1 MKEKILL
8 TLTLLLLAGERSAQ
22 AAADEWKLLF
32 SLQTEKGGAPLSHPV
47 GLYVDGQAE
56 RYYVADSGHDR
67 LVSFDKSGRFLHAF
81 NAGKS
86 LQKPI
91 AMIKRGDGRLLVLEK
106 GEAVLTEID
115 LKTREVVPHRLL
127 DQGREVYP
135 QRLKAGEQTL
145 YLLDKASGGIL
156 LLDQGLKVK
165 GRLSCPEC
173 QAGYADFAIKGGA
186 VYALPLL
193 GAEIHVFD
201 VQGALTHTIPLSP
214 APEFPVSLALGPDGG
229 FLVLERHANTV
240 VHYHG
245 DGRLLGRYLGP
256 GHKEGSLSYPAEIQV
271 DPWGRVCIV
280 DEGNG
285 RVGVFKP

>member
-8 TLTLLLLAGERSAQ
+8 TLTLLLLAGEQSAL
-22 AAADEWKLLF
+22 AAAKEWKLLF
-32 SLQTEKGGAPLSHPV
+32 SLQAEKGGAPLSHPV
-47 GLYVDGQAE
+47 GLFVDGQAE
-56 RYYVADSGHDR
+56 RYYVVDSGHDR
-67 LVSFDKSGRFLHAF
+67 LVSFDKSGRLLHAF

-86 LQKPI
+86 LQKPV
-91 AMIKRGDGRLLVLEK
+91 AMIKRGDGRLLVVEK

-115 LKTREVVPHRLL
+115 LKTREVVPHRLQ
-127 DQGREVYP
+127 DQGRQVYP
-135 QRLKAGEQTL
+135 QRLKVEGQTL
-145 YLLDKASGGIL
+145 YLLDKASGAIL

-165 GRLSCPEC
+165 ARLSCPKC
-173 QAGYADFAIKGGA
+173 QAGYADFAIKGDT
-186 VYALPLL
+186 VYALPQL
-193 GAEIHVFD
+193 GSEIHLFD
-201 VQGALTHTIPLSP
+201 QQGTLTKVMPLTP

-229 FLVLERHANTV
+229 FLVLERHANSV
-240 VHYHG
+240 AQYHG
-245 DGRLLGRYLGP
+245 DGRLLNRYLGP